1 MSRNLGGGDRGKGIP
16 RPEQTTVDSGV
27 VRDDA
32 WASDTI
38 LDVVRPFGAYLICEY
53 RIVGP
58 GDRGGNARARIQPLN
73 TCRQRVWR
81 VCQEEYS
88 R

>member
-1 MSRNLGGGDRGKGIP
+1 ML
-16 RPEQTTVDSGV
+16 
-27 VRDDA
+27 DDA
-32 WASDTI
+32 QASDPI
-38 LDVVRPFGAYLICEY
+38 IHVVRPFGAYLIFEY

-58 GDRGGNARARIQPLN
+58 GDRGGNARACFQSLN